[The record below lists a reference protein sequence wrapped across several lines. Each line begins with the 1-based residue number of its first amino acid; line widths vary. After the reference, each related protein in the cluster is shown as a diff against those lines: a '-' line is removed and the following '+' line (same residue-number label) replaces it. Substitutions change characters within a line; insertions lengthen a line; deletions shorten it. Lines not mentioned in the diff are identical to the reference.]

1 MNSKAVFES
10 LGAITTAETR
20 AGNLGTIVTYV
31 AFCLTLVVGLSRFD
45 ARPANPARAVPLERE
60 SLPVTKKEIVR
71 RISERAD
78 LTQLKTKEIVQWTF
92 DAIIETLIEDGRIEL
107 RNFGVFEVR
116 RRKARRARNPRTNDR
131 VDVPEKNVVTFQP
144 GKEMEEKVRK
154 DAKVYEPKRKKP
166 KPAPAKAK
174 APPPKAKPAPKA
186 AKAKP
191 AAASQPISSP
201 APEPEHDLVGAAN
214 GSPMPA
220 ESETSEV

>member
-1 MNSKAVFES
+1 M
-10 LGAITTAETR
+10 
-20 AGNLGTIVTYV
+20 
-31 AFCLTLVVGLSRFD
+31 
-45 ARPANPARAVPLERE
+45 
-60 SLPVTKKEIVR
+60 TKKEIVR

-154 DAKVYEPKRKKP
+154 EAKVYEPKRKKP
-166 KPAPAKAK
+166 KPAPAKA
-174 APPPKAKPAPKA
+174 PPPKAKPAPKVG
-186 AKAKP
+186 KP
-191 AAASQPISSP
+191 KSIP
-201 APEPEHDLVGAAN
+201 APQSTMPIPALEPELVGTTIGTTMLAE
-214 GSPMPA
+214 PA
-220 ESETSEV
+220 TAGV

>member
-1 MNSKAVFES
+1 
-10 LGAITTAETR
+10 
-20 AGNLGTIVTYV
+20 
-31 AFCLTLVVGLSRFD
+31 
-45 ARPANPARAVPLERE
+45 
-60 SLPVTKKEIVR
+60 VTKKEIVR

-154 DAKVYEPKRKKP
+154 EAKVYEPKRKKP
-166 KPAPAKAK
+166 KPAAAKAK
-174 APPPKAKPAPKA
+174 APPPKAKPAPKP
-186 AKAKP
+186 AKP
-191 AAASQPISSP
+191 KPIPAPQPAMPNSV
-201 APEPEHDLVGAAN
+201 PEPELDLVGTAN
-214 GSPMPA
+214 DSEMPA
-220 ESETSEV
+220 ETETAGV